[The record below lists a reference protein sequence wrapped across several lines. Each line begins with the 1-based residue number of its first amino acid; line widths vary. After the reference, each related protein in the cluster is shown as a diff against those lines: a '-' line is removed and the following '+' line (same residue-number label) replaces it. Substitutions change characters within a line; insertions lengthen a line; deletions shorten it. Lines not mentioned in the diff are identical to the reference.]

1 MKSHGLSLLFSCF
14 LVCCAEVTSSMARQD
29 IVVTNRGGASISVI
43 NAATHNVTHYPLP
56 AGNAVPEP
64 MYASFIPASRQLHV
78 GDRANNRVVV
88 FNALDYSVLGS
99 IPVGAGVFHQW
110 AEPSRGQLWVNND
123 VDKTI
128 SIINTSTNNVITTV
142 STPTDLN
149 NLGGKPH
156 DVILDPTGPFAYVTM
171 ITVAGQNDYV
181 VKYSTETFLEVD
193 RAPVGKDP
201 HVSLTAA
208 NNLLYVPTQNANE
221 VRVLDR
227 GTLDF
232 VTSIPIPNAHGAGM
246 MPDGSRFYTTNIA
259 GGGVNGLV
267 TINTATNAA
276 IDSDSTSFGTP
287 HNIAITSDQ
296 TQLFLTH
303 SGATSTAV
311 SIFDLANDGS
321 PDNPGFIDSVNVG
334 LNPWG
339 IVAFSVLPEPHTL
352 ALALTLVMASFP
364 SLRHRGFHDRRR
376 LGSDQRVCTGRA
388 KNGIARC

>member
-1 MKSHGLSLLFSCF
+1 MKRKGLLLVFSCI
-14 LVCCAEVTSSMARQD
+14 LVCGAVARAGAARQD
-29 IVVTNRGGASISVI
+29 IVVTNRGSASISVI
-43 NAATHNVTHYPLP
+43 NAATHGVTHYPLP
-56 AGNAVPEP
+56 AGNVVPEP
-64 MYASFIPASRQLHV
+64 MYATFNPALRQLHV

-88 FNALDYSVLGS
+88 FDALNYSVVGS

-110 AEPSRGQLWVNND
+110 AEPSRQQLWVNND
-123 VDKTI
+123 VDKSI
-128 SIINTSTNNVITTV
+128 SIINTSTNSVITTI

-149 NLGGKPH
+149 DLGGKPH
-156 DVILDPTGPFAYVTM
+156 DVILDPAGPFAYVTM

-227 GTLDF
+227 STLDF
-232 VTSIPIPNAHGAGM
+232 VTSIPVTNAHGAGM

-267 TINTATNAA
+267 TINTATNAV

-296 TQLFLTH
+296 AQLFLTH

-311 SIFDLANDGS
+311 SVFDLANDGS

-339 IVAFSVLPEPHTL
+339 IVAFTVVPEPSTL
-352 ALALTLVMASFP
+352 ALALTLVMAGITSI
-364 SLRHRGFHDRRR
+364 RQRGFHR
-376 LGSDQRVCTGRA
+376 
-388 KNGIARC
+388 